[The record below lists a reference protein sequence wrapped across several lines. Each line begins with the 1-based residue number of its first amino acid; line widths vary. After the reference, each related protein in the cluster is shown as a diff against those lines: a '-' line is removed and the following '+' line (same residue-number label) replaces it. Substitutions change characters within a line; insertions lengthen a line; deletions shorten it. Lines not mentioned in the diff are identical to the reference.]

1 MAPIEHPR
9 IRPVLLIALVAAI
22 ALSAAAGAQPVIK
35 VTGFVSDEL
44 SRGELDALERM
55 VRSCV
60 AEERLFSVVD
70 EAQLDD
76 DDAERRSD
84 FILTGGVLSL
94 GGRYAFTLEIINA
107 RTGEKRSAR
116 ATFANVNEVALNA
129 RALTLRLLRREE
141 APRTVERGESA
152 IRDGS
157 PLVLSMVVGTWKGD
171 RGIDSVVI
179 GKDGGAL
186 ASLSSGATMRL
197 RVFVA
202 DGRFIVEQDQPN
214 SPLFY
219 ASPSY
224 SAETAREIALR
235 ARAMRWVFTLSDN
248 GATLSGIKETTAVSG
263 GQGPLVVD
271 NGYVRPAS
279 WTRLY
284 R

>member
-1 MAPIEHPR
+1 MASIKHPR
-9 IRPVLLIALVAAI
+9 IRPVLLIALVAVFAGV
-22 ALSAAAGAQPVIK
+22 AAAGAQPVIE
-35 VTGFVSDEL
+35 VTGFVSDAL

-60 AEERLFSVVD
+60 AEERLYSVAD
-70 EAQLDD
+70 ETRPAG
-76 DDAERRSD
+76 DAERRSD
-84 FILTGGVLSL
+84 FILTGGVRSL
-94 GGRYAFTLEIINA
+94 GDRYAFTLEIIDA

-116 ATFANVNEVALNA
+116 ATFASVNEVALNA

-141 APRTVERGESA
+141 APRTAERDESA
-152 IRDGS
+152 IRDGR
-157 PLVLSMVVGTWKGD
+157 PLSLSMVVGTWKGD

-197 RVFVA
+197 RVSVA
-202 DGRFIVEQDQPN
+202 DGRFVVEQDQPN
-214 SPLFY
+214 APLFY

-235 ARAMRWVFTLSDN
+235 ARAMRWVFSLSDD

-263 GQGPLVVD
+263 GPGPLVVD
-271 NGYVRPAS
+271 NGYVRSAS